1 VKNAPALVFVLS
13 ILLCF
18 ALCAQQDHAAQSF
31 PKTKSL
37 GDYPKAEI
45 SKSNAALST
54 LTAIAEAN
62 VNHNSQIIAVAIP
75 RSAKIVDIQYW
86 CKEGEDAL
94 GNKYLM
100 AGINPVS
107 AMRDPPHNCPYP
119 YCFWDSATRWQEIDS
134 ATDAVQAVFWN
145 QHSSVVRRGRLV
157 VLYQV
162 E

>member
-1 VKNAPALVFVLS
+1 MKNAPALIFVFS

-18 ALCAQQDHAAQSF
+18 PLCAQQDHSAQSF
-31 PKTKSL
+31 PKAKSL

-45 SKSNAALST
+45 SKSNPALST

-62 VNHNSQIIAVAIP
+62 VSHNSQIIAVAIP
-75 RSAKIVDIQYW
+75 RSARIVDIQYW

-94 GNKYLM
+94 GNSYLM
-100 AGINPVS
+100 ATISPHS
-107 AMRDPPHNCPYP
+107 AMRDPPHNSPYP
-119 YCFWDSATRWQEIDS
+119 YCYWDSATRWQEIDP

-145 QHSSVVRRGRLV
+145 LHSSVVRRGRLV